1 MNIRKILIAGLMFI
15 LMIIIGTAG
24 YEWTEHLSFFN
35 ALWLTVVS
43 ILTIGY
49 GDMYPVTFTGKIFT
63 LILIPIAIGLVTY
76 ILAQFAAALIEG
88 KFTSEVK
95 RRKMNAKINRLH
107 QHIIVCG
114 YGRVGKQV
122 ISQLEKEGKPLVVI
136 EKNSQELE
144 NTSNLLYITGDATD
158 DDVLIAAGIKRADC
172 LVLALPKD
180 SDNVF
185 ITLTAKGMNPDIWI
199 VTRAEKHESE
209 RKLYSAG
216 ADKVINTASIG
227 GHRIAMSVLR
237 PVSVELVENVL
248 QNEDAF
254 YSVEE
259 IIVGGQSPLSG
270 RSLKHS
276 RIREM
281 YGVTVLALKRGEKII
296 NNPEPFEPLLAND
309 IVIVF
314 GPDEKLRKFEKVLG

>member
-107 QHIIVCG
+107 QHIIVWDTAG
-114 YGRVGKQV
+114 
-122 ISQLEKEGKPLVVI
+122 S
-136 EKNSQELE
+136 E
-144 NTSNLLYITGDATD
+144 N
-158 DDVLIAAGIKRADC
+158 K
-172 LVLALPKD
+172 
-180 SDNVF
+180 
-185 ITLTAKGMNPDIWI
+185 
-199 VTRAEKHESE
+199 
-209 RKLYSAG
+209 
-216 ADKVINTASIG
+216 
-227 GHRIAMSVLR
+227 
-237 PVSVELVENVL
+237 
-248 QNEDAF
+248 
-254 YSVEE
+254 
-259 IIVGGQSPLSG
+259 
-270 RSLKHS
+270 
-276 RIREM
+276 
-281 YGVTVLALKRGEKII
+281 
-296 NNPEPFEPLLAND
+296 
-309 IVIVF
+309 
-314 GPDEKLRKFEKVLG
+314 

>member
-1 MNIRKILIAGLMFI
+1 
-15 LMIIIGTAG
+15 
-24 YEWTEHLSFFN
+24 
-35 ALWLTVVS
+35 
-43 ILTIGY
+43 
-49 GDMYPVTFTGKIFT
+49 
-63 LILIPIAIGLVTY
+63 
-76 ILAQFAAALIEG
+76 
-88 KFTSEVK
+88 
-95 RRKMNAKINRLH
+95 
-107 QHIIVCG
+107 
-114 YGRVGKQV
+114 
-122 ISQLEKEGKPLVVI
+122 
-136 EKNSQELE
+136 
-144 NTSNLLYITGDATD
+144 
-158 DDVLIAAGIKRADC
+158 
-172 LVLALPKD
+172 
-180 SDNVF
+180 
-185 ITLTAKGMNPDIWI
+185 MNPDIWI

>member
-24 YEWTEHLSFFN
+24 YEWTEYLSFFN

-122 ISQLEKEGKPLVVI
+122 ISQLEKEGKLLVVI

-158 DDVLIAAGIKRADC
+158 D
-172 LVLALPKD
+172 
-180 SDNVF
+180 
-185 ITLTAKGMNPDIWI
+185 
-199 VTRAEKHESE
+199 
-209 RKLYSAG
+209 
-216 ADKVINTASIG
+216 
-227 GHRIAMSVLR
+227 
-237 PVSVELVENVL
+237 NVL

>member
-1 MNIRKILIAGLMFI
+1 MILLRAYGYIVCNNREVQTGGTRMNIRKILIAGLMFI

-122 ISQLEKEGKPLVVI
+122 ISQLEKEGKLLVVI
-136 EKNSQELE
+136 EKKQSG
-144 NTSNLLYITGDATD
+144 TG
-158 DDVLIAAGIKRADC
+158 KHF
-172 LVLALPKD
+172 K
-180 SDNVF
+180 F
-185 ITLTAKGMNPDIWI
+185 II
-199 VTRAEKHESE
+199 
-209 RKLYSAG
+209 Y
-216 ADKVINTASIG
+216 
-227 GHRIAMSVLR
+227 
-237 PVSVELVENVL
+237 
-248 QNEDAF
+248 
-254 YSVEE
+254 Y
-259 IIVGGQSPLSG
+259 
-270 RSLKHS
+270 
-276 RIREM
+276 
-281 YGVTVLALKRGEKII
+281 RGC
-296 NNPEPFEPLLAND
+296 N
-309 IVIVF
+309 
-314 GPDEKLRKFEKVLG
+314 R